1 MKMHRLIT
9 VFNIFSAIYLSV
21 YMLVAL
27 LLGWVNLSSSEIGN
41 QLLSFLY
48 CCVFTPLGLL
58 SSTWL
63 ILIKR
68 TWLSNTFIW
77 AVLQLMFILS
87 MGLDSLPVFG
97 LLFTSVQMLLS
108 PLLLFVNFLYAHQKR
123 NALSLLGWA
132 SIGIVWSFLLTWGV
146 TGNLIEKIIEWMG
159 TDSHELWWSQAL
171 LSGFTSIVVAG
182 MISFIVDAFQVLYR
196 EFYSRDSLN

>member
-108 PLLLFVNFLYAHQKR
+108 PLLLFVNFLYAHQKK
-123 NALSLLGWA
+123 NSLALLG
-132 SIGIVWSFLLTWGV
+132 WGV
-146 TGNLIEKIIEWMG
+146 TGNLIEKYIELMG